1 MATTKRQDKIQATI
15 ERLNA
20 RKAKFESG
28 AYNKKY
34 EKMFGDDDRD
44 HYRAVFVD
52 DKYDYY
58 EFTNEKCPRWQS
70 WLDMDNMV
78 TNLMTRIQDKVGNI
92 TDTYNLHVTQANEN
106 EGYAINGT
114 VKGDKGS
121 CNVRSI
127 SAGGYNIQ
135 CWHIRTI
142 IR

>member
-1 MATTKRQDKIQATI
+1 MATTKRQDKIQAKI

-58 EFTNEKCPRWQS
+58 EFTKHS
-70 WLDMDNMV
+70 
-78 TNLMTRIQDKVGNI
+78 
-92 TDTYNLHVTQANEN
+92 
-106 EGYAINGT
+106 T
-114 VKGDKGS
+114 VMKSAHAGS
-121 CNVRSI
+121 LGLIWTTVS
-127 SAGGYNIQ
+127 
-135 CWHIRTI
+135 
-142 IR
+142 